1 MRSLPLSLL
10 FLLAVSLL
18 CGSCRKEI
26 SNMPLLLQADSLM
39 DTRPDSA
46 LSLLQTID
54 TATIPTPADRAL
66 YLLLLTQA
74 QVKTD
79 QTASIDHITRAANY
93 FNDNS
98 GSRQQML
105 ALYYLGLLQSE
116 YQKFDQA
123 IINLLESERIAVE
136 QGNWFYLGLIDRE
149 ISMVYQNVYSMNMSL
164 MYSQKAVN
172 AFLKSGN
179 KEYWNYERCNL
190 ANSYIS
196 AGDIHKAVNILDS
209 VKSLATVMDDTVT
222 IATALFDIAFAKFNL
237 SDWQGGID
245 ALKEAEKTGM
255 PLKEPHHRQALVMAY
270 IQLGYKKEADSV
282 YRLIDTLASPMYIS
296 LHPFYAANG
305 DFEKAYTA
313 LIKENNSDNS
323 FLQTIKK
330 QKVSETS
337 FMYDNLLLEQ
347 AAEKTKN
354 QRLIF
359 ILTIAVC
366 LCVACLI
373 ITYLVY
379 RRKLLRNRI
388 NALLKDHDILC
399 YEVER
404 LSTEAEHISS
414 KKTEWKKLF
423 NKQFRI
429 LDQLCGEY
437 YTAPFPKNSSKLAK
451 LIETTILDL
460 KNNADFINGIFDDI
474 NQYNDNIIQEL
485 HDFTDKISDTEYLLM
500 ALCCSGL
507 SNQAI
512 AIIMSIEIEPLYVRK
527 SRLKAKISKL
537 DFPRKAEL
545 LNLVFPVK

>member
-1 MRSLPLSLL
+1 MRHLPVLIIILLSL
-10 FLLAVSLL
+10 SLL
-18 CGSCRKEI
+18 CGSCRKGI
-26 SNMPLLLQADSLM
+26 SRMPRLLQADSIM
-39 DTRPDSA
+39 DSRPDSA
-46 LSLLQTID
+46 LSILQAID
-54 TATIPTPADRAL
+54 TTTISTPADRAL

-79 QTASIDHITRAANY
+79 QPASLDHITRAADY
-93 FNDNS
+93 FKDHS

-105 ALYYLGLLQSE
+105 SLYYLGLLQSE

-123 IINLLESERIAVE
+123 IINLLESERLATE

-149 ISMVYQNVYSMNMSL
+149 ISIVYQNVYSMNMSL

-196 AGDIHKAVNILDS
+196 AGNIHKAVNILDS
-209 VKSLATVMDDTVT
+209 VKTLATAMNDTVT

-245 ALKEAEKTGM
+245 ALKEVEKSGM

-270 IQLGYKKEADSV
+270 IQLGYEKKADSV
-282 YRLIDTLASPMYIS
+282 YRLIDTLASPLYIS

-337 FMYDNLLLEQ
+337 FIYDNLLLEQ
-347 AAEKTKN
+347 AAEKAKN

-359 ILTIAVC
+359 ILMITIC
-366 LCVACLI
+366 LCAACLI

-379 RRKLLRNRI
+379 RRKLLRNRL

-404 LSTEAEHISS
+404 LSAEAELFSS
-414 KKTEWKKLF
+414 RKTEWKKLF
-423 NKQFRI
+423 NKQFKI

-437 YTAPFPKNSSKLAK
+437 YTTPSPKNSSKLAK
-451 LIETTILDL
+451 LIESTIFDL

-485 HDFTDKISDTEYLLM
+485 RDFTDKITDAEYLLM

-512 AIIMSIEIEPLYVRK
+512 VIIMSIEIEHLYVRK

-545 LNLVFPVK
+545 LSLIFQIR

>member
-1 MRSLPLSLL
+1 
-10 FLLAVSLL
+10 
-18 CGSCRKEI
+18 
-26 SNMPLLLQADSLM
+26 MPLLLQADSLM
-39 DTRPDSA
+39 DTHPDSA

-79 QTASIDHITRAANY
+79 QTASIDHITRAADY

-105 ALYYLGLLQSE
+105 SLYYLGLLQSE

-123 IINLLESERIAVE
+123 IINLLESERLAVE

-149 ISMVYQNVYSMNMSL
+149 ISIVYQNVYSMNMSL

-196 AGDIHKAVNILDS
+196 AGDIHKAVNLLDS

-222 IATALFDIAFAKFNL
+222 IATALFDMAFAKFNL

-245 ALKEAEKTGM
+245 ALKEAEKSGM

-296 LHPFYAANG
+296 LHHFYAANG

-366 LCVACLI
+366 LCIACLI

-414 KKTEWKKLF
+414 KKDRMEKTF
-423 NKQFRI
+423 QQTI
-429 LDQLCGEY
+429 Q
-437 YTAPFPKNSSKLAK
+437 NS
-451 LIETTILDL
+451 
-460 KNNADFINGIFDDI
+460 
-474 NQYNDNIIQEL
+474 
-485 HDFTDKISDTEYLLM
+485 
-500 ALCCSGL
+500 
-507 SNQAI
+507 
-512 AIIMSIEIEPLYVRK
+512 
-527 SRLKAKISKL
+527 
-537 DFPRKAEL
+537 
-545 LNLVFPVK
+545 